1 MASAAGESKNINRK
15 LDVEIYCNQE
25 VLMGLGMIAR
35 VNQELTDLGNA
46 TLTYKG
52 NFATGYDKIPQKSGD
67 LAALCQYGLPDSYV
81 KGKIENIEDAE
92 ANLILIQRD
101 INPDGS
107 KGSKRSISLIQVTHN
122 PDSEGHVG
130 SQEYSRIEL
139 QPYDDISPETT
150 DMNVLVLGSQ
160 KIPNVKSRQMQKKI
174 YARGG
179 NVLKAIQYL
188 GSKLAHGIV
197 LYGLETVITLYYK
210 FGWRFV
216 ASCGATERSCKYEP
230 AVKALYAFLKENGV
244 PNEEGVT
251 RKEKEEADYNREL
264 TSLLRPFAPFA
275 HDMYGLLSKTKTL
288 DEGKQA
294 AADARETARDDGY
307 RMLLCPKNNPYSV
320 SPAKRRREESKNNPY
335 SESPAKRR
343 RKVGGNKETEEEFEQ
358 WVNSLGQECYM
369 PVNNNSSRK
378 GKRGG
383 RKKKRRRTK
392 KNKRTKKKAPKKRHR
407 KSKKARKSKKKSSWC
422 KSSKSWCKYTKK
434 NNCKKGLW
442 SKKTKLGRAS
452 RKWCKVTKR
461 WCKVNDKT
469 CKKRR

>member
-15 LDVEIYCNQE
+15 LDVEVYCDPK
-25 VLMGLGMIAR
+25 VMMGLGIAAR
-35 VNQELTDLGNA
+35 IGDQIYDLGKA
-46 TLTYKG
+46 TLSYRG
-52 NFATGYDKIPQKSGD
+52 DFATGYDEIPQKSGD

-81 KGKIENIEDAE
+81 KGKLENIEDAD

-107 KGSKRSISLIQVTHN
+107 KGSIRSISLIQVTHN
-122 PDSEGHVG
+122 PDREGHVG
-130 SQEYSRIEL
+130 SQEFSAIEL
-139 QPYDDISPETT
+139 QDDEDISPETT
-150 DMNVLVLGSQ
+150 DMNVLVLGSA
-160 KIPNVKSRQMQKKI
+160 KIPGVMSRQMQGKI

-216 ASCGATERSCKYEP
+216 AACGDIEERCKYAP

-244 PNEEGVT
+244 PMEEGVVRT
-251 RKEKEEADYNREL
+251 AENEEEYNRQL
-264 TSLLRPFAPFA
+264 GLLLKPFAPFA

-320 SPAKRRREESKNNPY
+320 SPAKRRRKE
-335 SESPAKRR
+335 
-343 RKVGGNKETEEEFEQ
+343 GGNKETEEEFEQ
-358 WVNSLGQECYM
+358 WVNSLGQQCNM
-369 PVNNNSSRK
+369 PVKSNNTKKR
-378 GKRGG
+378 KRGG
-383 RKKKRRRTK
+383 RKKKRRRTR
-392 KNKRTKKKAPKKRHR
+392 KNKRTKKKALKKRHR
-407 KSKKARKSKKKSSWC
+407 KSKKGKKCTRKKK
-422 KSSKSWCKYTKK
+422 Y
-434 NNCKKGLW
+434 
-442 SKKTKLGRAS
+442 
-452 RKWCKVTKR
+452 
-461 WCKVNDKT
+461 
-469 CKKRR
+469 

>member
-1 MASAAGESKNINRK
+1 MASATGESKTHK
-15 LDVEIYCNQE
+15 LDVEVYCHPK
-25 VLMGLGMIAR
+25 VLMGLGMTAR
-35 VNQELTDLGNA
+35 LNQQLTDLGNA

-52 NFATGYDKIPQKSGD
+52 NFETGFTQVPKKSGD
-67 LAALCQYGLPDSYV
+67 LAALCQYGLPDSYIRD
-81 KGKIENIEDAE
+81 KIEDVEDAD

-101 INPDGS
+101 ISVADVVS
-107 KGSKRSISLIQVTHN
+107 KLESVRSISLIQVTHN
-122 PDSEGHVG
+122 PYEEGHVG
-130 SQEYSRIEL
+130 SQEFSPIED
-139 QPYDDISPETT
+139 YDDISPETT

-244 PNEEGVT
+244 PNEEGVV
-251 RKEKEEADYNREL
+251 RSEKNEAKYNRQL
-264 TSLLRPFAPFA
+264 GRLLEPFASFA

-288 DEGKQA
+288 DEGQKA

-307 RMLLCPKNNPYSV
+307 RMLLCPENNPYF
-320 SPAKRRREESKNNPY
+320 
-335 SESPAKRR
+335 ESPAKRPREEDKNNPSPR
-343 RKVGGNKETEEEFEQ
+343 RAKRRRRVGGNKETEEEFEE
-358 WVNSLGQECYM
+358 WVNSLGQRCDR
-369 PVNNNSSRK
+369 PVNSIITK
-378 GKRGG
+378 KREGGG
-383 RKKKRRRTK
+383 RKK
-392 KNKRTKKKAPKKRHR
+392 KRTKKKAPKKRHR
-407 KSKKARKSKKKSSWC
+407 KSKKARKSKKKNSWC